1 VSRTVT
7 EGDLK
12 LDLGV
17 KFAHDG
23 GSLIGF
29 SGSNGSGGASM
40 AALTMSVSHD
50 TGDGGFF
57 ALSGEMGI
65 ADLGTTAAI
74 SRTSQAAFNSL
85 RLDVGS
91 RNLFSRND
99 RLAVGF
105 AMPLAVT
112 SGAADMI
119 VPVSLSEGGAEVRSV
134 ALDLA
139 PEERQMDLSI
149 SYQVPMSDSSEFLME
164 VVRAQNYGNQAG
176 ATDSAAVIGM
186 KWSF

>member
-1 VSRTVT
+1 
-7 EGDLK
+7 
-12 LDLGV
+12 
-17 KFAHDG
+17 
-23 GSLIGF
+23 
-29 SGSNGSGGASM
+29 M
-40 AALTMSVSHD
+40 AALTMSLSHD
-50 TGDGGFF
+50 LGSGGFF

-74 SRTSQAAFNSL
+74 SSTSQAEFNSL

-91 RNLFSRND
+91 RSVLTRGD
-99 RLAVGF
+99 RLAIGI
-105 AMPLAVT
+105 AMPMAVT

-119 VPVSLSEGGAEVRSV
+119 VPVSGTSGGAEVRSV

-139 PEERQMDLSI
+139 PQERQVDLSI
-149 SYQVPMSDSSEFLME
+149 SYQVPMSDRSEFLME
-164 VVRAQNYGNQAG
+164 MVHAENYGNIAG